1 MNFVDLKNFEKM
13 QNYLYIYVKVW
24 KITLEGNGYR
34 IGNFTIIQLISG
46 KYTREKSVVK
56 RLASRVRQLFT
67 QERYAWQTEQ
77 KDILLKKKRNL
88 ILSRNQDRNQSIE
101 YWPFGK
107 IRSVDK
113 LSINLKIEGAHISN

>member
-13 QNYLYIYVKVW
+13 QKYLYIYVKVW

-77 KDILLKKKRNL
+77 KDILLKKKEIWSWAEIKTGTSLSSTDPLAKLDLL
-88 ILSRNQDRNQSIE
+88 IN
-101 YWPFGK
+101 
-107 IRSVDK
+107 
-113 LSINLKIEGAHISN
+113 